1 MMDWEKI
8 LWALALGAMI
18 LLLWPQAKRM
28 LAESRKAEPGEWA
41 GVILPLLGVVAL
53 VFLLVMLVR

>member
-1 MMDWEKI
+1 MDWTKI

-41 GVILPLLGVVAL
+41 GVILPLAL
-53 VFLLVMLVR
+53 VAGLVAVLVLLVR

>member
-28 LAESRKAEPGEWA
+28 LAESRKAEPWEWA

-53 VFLLVMLVR
+53 VVLMVMLVR